1 MRGVCAAGLL
11 VVAGLTAGCGDYPRA
26 RVHGKLTLAGQP
38 LTGATVIF
46 LGRDNMTYIADL
58 HPDGSYAVDGVPQG
72 PVRVSVQ
79 KPPPRPAPR
88 PIPPAGQPGGGG
100 KTAQADPVDDRAKAS
115 RLEAVEATAPAKP
128 AGPQLPARYADPKQ
142 SGLGFEVTGPDH
154 EWSVDLKP

>member
-1 MRGVCAAGLL
+1 MRGVCAAGVL
-11 VVAGLTAGCGDYPRA
+11 GLAALAVGCGDYPRA
-26 RVHGKLTLAGQP
+26 RVHGKLTLAGRP

-58 HPDGSYAVDGVPQG
+58 HPDGSYAVDRVPEG

-88 PIPPAGQPGGGG
+88 PNPPAGWTGDAKG
-100 KTAQADPVDDRAKAS
+100 KIADPVDDRAKAS
-115 RLEAVEATAPAKP
+115 RLDVVEAPPAKTS
-128 AGPQLPARYADPKQ
+128 GPQLPARYADPNQ
-142 SGLGFEVTGPDH
+142 SGLGFEVKGPDH